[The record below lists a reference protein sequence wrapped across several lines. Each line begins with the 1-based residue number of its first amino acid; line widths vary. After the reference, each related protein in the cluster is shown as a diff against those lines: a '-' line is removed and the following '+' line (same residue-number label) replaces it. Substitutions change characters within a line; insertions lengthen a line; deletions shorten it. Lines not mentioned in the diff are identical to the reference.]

1 MYFCCSSDESR
12 AQATAVVKVADED
25 TQYSVTLNE
34 YPHGNFTACKSR
46 PDSSGDEEEPSLSA
60 SDDNDLPPVEH
71 CSDDTTSSAST
82 VTVIQFDV
90 RPLGGVAE
98 RTRRFPRKRRSDSD
112 TRIAD
117 QSVGR
122 KKVKIDDGDTGS
134 VRRPKKMG
142 RPRKG

>member
-12 AQATAVVKVADED
+12 AQATAVVKVTDED

-34 YPHGNFTACKSR
+34 YPQENFTACKSR
-46 PDSSGDEEEPSLSA
+46 PDSSGDEEEPSPSP

-90 RPLGGVAE
+90 RPLGGAAE
-98 RTRRFPRKRRSDSD
+98 RTRRTPRTRASDLNA
-112 TRIAD
+112 RITE
-117 QSVGR
+117 QSVGH
-122 KKVKIDDGDTGS
+122 KKLKIDDRDTGS
-134 VRRPKKMG
+134 VRKPKKMG